1 MSPWL
6 GTFGYAIASSVAT
19 SWFTSQHPITVA
31 GMLYLSIGIL
41 ITVLMVK
48 GSAEGGP
55 NLLALGVQ
63 RWDLKAISIYGEP
76 KKFVTVHPSKPD
88 GHQ

>member
-1 MSPWL
+1 MAQKGWAL
-6 GTFGYAIASSVAT
+6 
-19 SWFTSQHPITVA
+19 
-31 GMLYLSIGIL
+31 GIL

-48 GSAEGGP
+48 GSAEVRP
-55 NLLALGVQ
+55 DLLALGVQ

-76 KKFVTVHPSKPD
+76 RKCVTVHTSKPD

>member
-1 MSPWL
+1 MA
-6 GTFGYAIASSVAT
+6 YSS
-19 SWFTSQHPITVA
+19 
-31 GMLYLSIGIL
+31 
-41 ITVLMVK
+41 LMVK
-48 GSAEGGP
+48 GSAGGRP

>member
-1 MSPWL
+1 MAQRGWAL
-6 GTFGYAIASSVAT
+6 
-19 SWFTSQHPITVA
+19 
-31 GMLYLSIGIL
+31 GIL
-41 ITVLMVK
+41 TTVLMVK
-48 GSAEGGP
+48 GSAGGRP

-76 KKFVTVHPSKPD
+76 RKCVTAHTSKTD